1 MKGEIAVILDVNGKC
16 ASVSVP
22 LQGESN
28 EITGYEMVSHLSEL
42 PIKCQQ

>member
-22 LQGESN
+22 LKGEPR
-28 EITGYEMVSHLSEL
+28 EITGYEMVSHVSEL
-42 PIKCQQ
+42 PVKCQQ